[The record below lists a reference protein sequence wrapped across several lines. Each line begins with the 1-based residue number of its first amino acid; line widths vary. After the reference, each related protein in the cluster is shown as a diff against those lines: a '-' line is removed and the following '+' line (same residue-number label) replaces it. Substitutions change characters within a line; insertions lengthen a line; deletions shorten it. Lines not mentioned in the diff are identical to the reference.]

1 MDIDTSFSNRNGIA
15 GPGFVADLGAAQV
28 QSPPQSFGA
37 PPIER
42 SQLSLLG
49 LVVPGAPVRTD
60 FQPADA
66 TGTKFTM
73 KLTSPGD
80 LPSPLSIV
88 NELCFFLLPG
98 ATLPPNAGILIYYQ
112 LEVSQNE
119 QSGFELLGSLTPP
132 SRPSDIFRTGWSE
145 HGQFLSVG
153 PNQVAIVNIGI
164 SIEPMETVQN
174 LTPSNGENNLSVSS
188 AATSRRPFVAQ
199 KIAQDLFNFMQSFD
213 TGGVGAAGQNM
224 VVPKNIFDRW
234 WNRFEMKIKRD
245 PNFFLKNNV

>member
-1 MDIDTSFSNRNGIA
+1 MDIDSSFTNRNGIA
-15 GPGFVADLGAAQV
+15 PGFLPNVDGVQV
-28 QSPPQSFGA
+28 QSAPLTFGPPPTGQQ
-37 PPIER
+37 PP
-42 SQLSLLG
+42 SSLLG

-60 FQPADA
+60 FLPADA

-98 ATLPPNAGILIYYQ
+98 ATLPLNAGILIYYQ
-112 LEVSQNE
+112 LEVSQTE

-145 HGQFLSVG
+145 HGQFLSIG
-153 PNQVAIVNIGI
+153 PNQPAVVNIGI
-164 SIEPMETVQN
+164 SIEPLDTVQN
-174 LTPSNGENNLSVSS
+174 LTPSGENNLSVSS
-188 AATSRRPFVAQ
+188 AATSRRPYVAQ

-213 TGGVGAAGQNM
+213 TGGGGRNQPTM

-245 PNFFLKNNV
+245 PNFFLKNSD